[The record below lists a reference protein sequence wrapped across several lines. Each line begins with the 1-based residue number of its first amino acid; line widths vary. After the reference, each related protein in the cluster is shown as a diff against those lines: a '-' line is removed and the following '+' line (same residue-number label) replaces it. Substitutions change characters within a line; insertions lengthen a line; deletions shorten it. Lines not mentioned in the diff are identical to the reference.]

1 LAPAVG
7 GQDRA
12 VPAGAIGGR
21 VCRSGVLYSRRA
33 DAQGRDAVSEL
44 DRVAGTLLG
53 MAAGDAL
60 GAGYE
65 FGYPQPS
72 TEIRMKGGGCGPF
85 EPGEWTDDTS
95 MAICIAEVTAAGS
108 IDPAAIGDRFLDWY
122 RSGPKD
128 VGNLTAAVLSRA
140 DRGVELTSVAATS
153 FERNPR
159 GAAGN
164 GALMRTAPVALA
176 HLGDDRAMADAA
188 MEVAALT
195 HGDPLAGES
204 CVLWCVAIDRAVRE
218 GRLDG
223 ARDGLALLPGDRRAF
238 WSDALDA
245 AASQPPGTF
254 APNGFT
260 VTALQAAH
268 AAIVQTPIPA
278 ELPARHL
285 QHALEA
291 SVRIGYDTDTVA
303 AIAGM
308 VLGARW
314 GASAMP
320 FRWRRMLHGWPGM
333 RARDLVRLAVL
344 TARGGRPMSNGWPSA
359 PRIEGAGE
367 PGFPVPLPGDEGVLL
382 GNLTSLDMAGREV
395 DAVVSLCRVG
405 TEQVPDGVEHHE
417 VWLVDGAGDGSNP
430 NLDLVVEDTVE
441 ALRALRGE
449 GKRVFLHCV
458 AGASRT
464 PFVAAAY
471 LADLEGIPTDEAL
484 AQVASAIGCHDPW
497 NRGFHEALERR
508 PVAS

>member
-1 LAPAVG
+1 VDDGAVREDEDVSDL
-7 GQDRA
+7 DRA
-12 VPAGAIGGR
+12 
-21 VCRSGVLYSRRA
+21 
-33 DAQGRDAVSEL
+33 
-44 DRVAGTLLG
+44 AGTLLA

-72 TEIRMKGGGCGPF
+72 TQIRMKGGGCGPF

-95 MAICIAEVTAAGS
+95 MALCIAEVTATGS
-108 IDPAAIGDRFLDWY
+108 IDPAAIGDRFLGWF

-140 DRGVELTSVAATS
+140 DRGTDLTSVAASS

-204 CVLWCVAIDRAVRE
+204 CVLWCIAIDRAVRE

-223 ARDGLALLPGDRRAF
+223 VHDGLALLPGDRRAF

-245 AASQPPGTF
+245 ATSQPAATF

-268 AAIVQTPIPA
+268 AAIVQTPIPD
-278 ELPARHL
+278 ELPALHL

-291 SVRIGYDTDTVA
+291 AVRIGYDTDTVA

-314 GASAMP
+314 GASAVP

-344 TARGGRPMSNGWPSA
+344 TVRGGRPMSNGWPSA
-359 PRIEGAGE
+359 PLVEGAGD
-367 PGFPVPLPGDEGVLL
+367 PGFVVTLPGDEGVLL
-382 GNLTSLDMAGREV
+382 GSLTSLDAAVREV

-405 TEQVPDGVEHHE
+405 TEQVPERVEHHE
-417 VWLVDGAGDGSNP
+417 VWLVDDSGDGSNP
-430 NLDLVVEDTVE
+430 NLDLVLEDTVE
-441 ALRALRGE
+441 AVRTLRGE

-484 AQVASAIGCHDPW
+484 ARVASATGCHNPW
-497 NRGFHEALERR
+497 NGDFRDALERR
-508 PVAS
+508 PAAG